1 MFSKYLS
8 HWIMFYFFV
17 WFLGYIFNINLIVKY
32 INPYY
37 SSVLLLFS
45 FILLIIYYIL
55 IKKYRYEYSYLL
67 MKIISHII
75 PLLISYKLIK
85 NKHNNSLQ
93 TLIIICIIYLI
104 YMYYINKDIY
114 YTYFVY
120 KPPLN
125 WNEYF
130 KVCKSKEGIYIPYCV
145 LF

>member
-8 HWIMFYFFV
+8 HWIIFYFYI
-17 WFLGYIFNINLIVKY
+17 WFLGYILNIKFIIKY

-37 SSVLLLFS
+37 TNILLLVGFA
-45 FILLIIYYIL
+45 LLILYNIF
-55 IKKYRYEYSYLL
+55 IKKYKYEYSYLL

-93 TLIIICIIYLI
+93 TLIIICIFYLI
-104 YMYYINKDIY
+104 YMNYINKDIY

>member
-8 HWIMFYFFV
+8 HWFI
-17 WFLGYIFNINLIVKY
+17 FLFGTWLIGYIFKINIIVKY

-37 SSVLLLFS
+37 TNILLLVG
-45 FILLIIYYIL
+45 FIALILYNIF
-55 IKKYRYEYSYLL
+55 IKKYKYEYTFLF
-67 MKIISHII
+67 MKSIEHSL

-93 TLIIICIIYLI
+93 TLIIICILYLI

>member
-1 MFSKYLS
+1 
-8 HWIMFYFFV
+8 
-17 WFLGYIFNINLIVKY
+17 
-32 INPYY
+32 
-37 SSVLLLFS
+37 
-45 FILLIIYYIL
+45 
-55 IKKYRYEYSYLL
+55 

-93 TLIIICIIYLI
+93 TLIIICILYLI
-104 YMYYINKDIY
+104 YMNYINKDIY

>member
-8 HWIMFYFFV
+8 HWFILLFGT
-17 WFLGYIFNINLIVKY
+17 WLIGYIFKINIIVKY

-37 SSVLLLFS
+37 TSILLLVGFT
-45 FILLIIYYIL
+45 LLILYNIF
-55 IKKYRYEYSYLL
+55 IKKYKYEYSYLL

-93 TLIIICIIYLI
+93 TLIIICILYLI
-104 YMYYINKDIY
+104 YMNYINKDIY
-114 YTYFVY
+114 YTYFIK
-120 KPPLN
+120 KPSLD
-125 WNEYF
+125 WDEYF
-130 KVCKSKEGIYIPYCV
+130 KSCKSKEGVYIPYCV